1 MKSNE
6 KKMISI
12 LLIILVIVVI
22 IFAVTKNKKS
32 EKVENTA
39 IENSSVE
46 SVVQVQEDGTKLNTS
61 TKLNE
66 PKEVGGLR
74 FDNIQFTE
82 KNGQTV
88 LLANVTNNSGKAT
101 EMTLVEVTLID
112 KEEKE
117 IEKLN
122 GLISPLQAGAS
133 TQLNISTSLDY
144 SDAYDIKIVIK

>member
-6 KKMISI
+6 KKIIAI
-12 LLIILVIVVI
+12 LSIILVIVVI
-22 IFAVTKNKKS
+22 IFAVMKNKKS
-32 EKVENTA
+32 ESNDNTA
-39 IENSSVE
+39 IENSYIEPVI
-46 SVVQVQEDGTKLNTS
+46 QVQEDGTKLNTS

-66 PKEVGGLR
+66 PKEVNGLK
-74 FDNIQFTE
+74 FENIQFTE

-101 EMTLVEVTLID
+101 EMTLVEVILID
-112 KEEKE
+112 KEGNE

-122 GLISPLQAGAS
+122 GLISPLQSGAS

>member
-6 KKMISI
+6 KKIIAI
-12 LLIILVIVVI
+12 LLIILIILLLIVV
-22 IFAVTKNKKS
+22 VLKNKKS

-39 IENSSVE
+39 IENISVE

-66 PKEVGGLR
+66 PKEVNGLK
-74 FDNIQFTE
+74 FDNIQFIE

-88 LLANVTNNSGKAT
+88 MIANVTNNSGKAT
-101 EMTLVEVTLID
+101 EITLVEVILLD
-112 KEEKE
+112 KEGIE
-117 IEKLN
+117 IVKLD
-122 GLISPLQAGAS
+122 GLISPLQPKAS

-144 SDAYDIKIVIK
+144 SNAYDMKIVIK